1 MPRSVRSA
9 EYEHAMNRTAGCIVL
24 LVVVSSSLPV
34 RAQSPCELRWGGDA
48 EGGSPFVE
56 ADPNDP
62 SRVVGFEV
70 EIAGLLAEGLG
81 RTPRFLQV
89 GFTSLDAA
97 AARGD
102 FDIGLSGIE
111 DSPARQSRLA
121 VTIPYYQFREIPD
134 GPRRRCRRVSHARG
148 SARPTRRDARRHAR
162 VRSSRRRASRSSAS
176 CQSSTRTM
184 CIPIPT

>member
-1 MPRSVRSA
+1 
-9 EYEHAMNRTAGCIVL
+9 MNRTAGCIVL

-34 RAQSPCELRWGGDA
+34 RAQSPNELRWGGDA

-56 ADPNDP
+56 ADPSDP
-62 SRVVGFEV
+62 TRVVGFEV
-70 EIAGLLAEGLG
+70 EIAGILAEGLG
-81 RTPRFLQV
+81 ADPRFLQV

-121 VTIPYYQFREIPD
+121 VTIPYYQFREVLTVRDADAASISELSAISED
-134 GPRRRCRRVSHARG
+134 DAWRR
-148 SARPTRRDARRHAR
+148 SAR
-162 VRSSRRRASRSSAS
+162 RSRTTCWLMPSQSSAS
-176 CQSSTRTM
+176 SQSSMRTM
-184 CIPIPT
+184 CIRTPT